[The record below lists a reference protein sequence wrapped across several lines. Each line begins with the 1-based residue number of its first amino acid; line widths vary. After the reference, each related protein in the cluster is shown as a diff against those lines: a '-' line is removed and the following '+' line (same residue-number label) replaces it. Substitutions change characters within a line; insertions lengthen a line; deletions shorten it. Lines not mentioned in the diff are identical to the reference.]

1 MWNYVGLAKLR
12 TWPSCKR
19 PRTKSFKKEGCKGDG
34 SEVHKV
40 TTLSYF
46 DFSESICFTSSPVAA
61 SDSLDAPEAVIHGLS
76 SDRLFFEPAGS
87 TSSIVEETDEVGSAS
102 FQGSTAMVVDSVDPF
117 MDFGESMEKMI
128 RAHGVEDWEWLEE
141 MLVWYLG

>member
-1 MWNYVGLAKLR
+1 LCG
-12 TWPSCKR
+12 TCQ
-19 PRTKSFKKEGCKGDG
+19 TKDVALLQASEDQVLQEGR
-34 SEVHKV
+34 
-40 TTLSYF
+40 LQ
-46 DFSESICFTSSPVAA
+46 SESICFTSSPVAA

-87 TSSIVEETDEVGSAS
+87 TSSIVEETDEVGSAL